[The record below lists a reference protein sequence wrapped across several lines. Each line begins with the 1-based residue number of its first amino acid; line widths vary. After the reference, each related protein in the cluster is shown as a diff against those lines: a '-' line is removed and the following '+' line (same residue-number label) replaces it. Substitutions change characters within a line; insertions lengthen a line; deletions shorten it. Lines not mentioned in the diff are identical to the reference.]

1 MTLGDGRR
9 FRGRGVLV
17 TGGSSGIGLAAARR
31 LAVEG
36 ASVVLVGRT
45 PAKVAAAKQEIT
57 RAVAAEWAGRRELEP
72 VVDGRVADVTDP
84 AAMAEAADAVLA
96 IAGRFDVLVAAA
108 GVDGEGK
115 DALDLDPAVFARV
128 MDVNVG
134 GLLVASQAAARRM
147 TDGGAIVLV
156 SSVNAVATEAHFAD
170 YNASK
175 GAAVLLARSLAID
188 WAARDIRVNAV
199 CPGYVRTPMT
209 EAYLDDPATLEEILS
224 NVPMGRVA
232 DADEIAAAI
241 AFLASP
247 EASYITGSSFIV
259 DGGRSA

>member
-108 GVDGEGK
+108 GVE
-115 DALDLDPAVFARV
+115 
-128 MDVNVG
+128 
-134 GLLVASQAAARRM
+134 LV
-147 TDGGAIVLV
+147 
-156 SSVNAVATEAHFAD
+156 H
-170 YNASK
+170 K
-175 GAAVLLARSLAID
+175 P
-188 WAARDIRVNAV
+188 IR
-199 CPGYVRTPMT
+199 
-209 EAYLDDPATLEEILS
+209 
-224 NVPMGRVA
+224 
-232 DADEIAAAI
+232 
-241 AFLASP
+241 P
-247 EASYITGSSFIV
+247 EALTALVTVREG
-259 DGGRSA
+259 